1 MQKIITS
8 KTRKDTASVET
19 GSSLLCCHIFLD
31 VFEWLSLHSI
41 NVFIGITISMSFELT
56 TNVLFPSRMQSVNR
70 TQFLNIPFTFTLSG
84 NAADPAFATI
94 IVPLRSIYASF

>member
-1 MQKIITS
+1 MQKFITS
-8 KTRKDTASVET
+8 KTRKDTTSVKT

-31 VFEWLSLHSI
+31 VFEWLSLHAI
-41 NVFIGITISMSFELT
+41 NFFIGITTSMSFELT
-56 TNVLFPSRMQSVNR
+56 TNVLFQSVNR

-94 IVPLRSIYASF
+94 IVPLISIYASF

>member
-31 VFEWLSLHSI
+31 VFEWLSLHAI
-41 NVFIGITISMSFELT
+41 NFFIGITTSMSFELT
-56 TNVLFPSRMQSVNR
+56 TNVLFQSVNR

>member
-8 KTRKDTASVET
+8 KTRKDTASVKT

-41 NVFIGITISMSFELT
+41 NFFIGITTSMSFELT
-56 TNVLFPSRMQSVNR
+56 TNVLFQSVNR